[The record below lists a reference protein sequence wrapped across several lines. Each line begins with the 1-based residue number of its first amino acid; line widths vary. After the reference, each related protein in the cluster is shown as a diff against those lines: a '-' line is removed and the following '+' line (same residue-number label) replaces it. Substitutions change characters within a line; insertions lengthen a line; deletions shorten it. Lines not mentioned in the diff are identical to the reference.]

1 MATMAKTIP
10 EETAE
15 QYSMVLYNL
24 ITNCVMESSDRLV
37 VGIPDSALSQ
47 HLQLDA
53 ELTLDK
59 AKKQIHQWE
68 AVEEQ
73 QQVLNEVGR
82 LGNLEALL
90 LHKVKETT

>member
-15 QYSMVLYNL
+15 QYSMV
-24 ITNCVMESSDRLV
+24 TNCVMESSDKLV

-59 AKKQIHQWE
+59 AKK
-68 AVEEQ
+68 
-73 QQVLNEVGR
+73 
-82 LGNLEALL
+82 
-90 LHKVKETT
+90 